1 MFPAISLLLLAYTNR
16 YLTIANRVRSLFD
29 SYQSQP
35 DDIILRQ
42 IKSLRSRLN
51 LIRWTQVSGVMS
63 LLLCVAVIFAMYIK
77 LTALAHIVFGVSLLL
92 MMLSLVLSVM
102 ELNVSNATLNILL
115 SDVET
120 DKRRVRRRK
129 KSNKKSPKKVKDW
142 KPWGEARGRL
152 LYCYRAVGGGF
163 RLRFGCRLYCK
174 L

>member
-1 MFPAISLLLLAYTNR
+1 MIQIADDLTITTPAMMFPAISLLLLAYTNR

-92 MMLSLVLSVM
+92 MMLSLILSVM

-129 KSNKKSPKKVKDW
+129 KSNKKSPKKVKD
-142 KPWGEARGRL
+142 
-152 LYCYRAVGGGF
+152 
-163 RLRFGCRLYCK
+163 
-174 L
+174 

>member
-1 MFPAISLLLLAYTNR
+1 MIQIADDLTITTPAMMFPAISLLLLAYTNR

-129 KSNKKSPKKVKDW
+129 KSNKKSPKKVKD
-142 KPWGEARGRL
+142 
-152 LYCYRAVGGGF
+152 
-163 RLRFGCRLYCK
+163 
-174 L
+174 